1 MTQAVL
7 SWPAS
12 TSRDVLTGGKVVI
25 RHSTNANATF
35 ATAASLTSVV
45 GSATSANVPA
55 ISGKYFAVF
64 ENILGVQ
71 STTPASVAFTYF
83 SGNQILILDRK
94 EDTDSPTFQGTFTDV
109 EKYSPPNYGTP
120 LTGIVLKG
128 NILWDSVSNVDNL
141 VSWDFPNNVLA
152 AGTYEFASVLDLDAV
167 YNVLLERRLA
177 FTGFN
182 VTTGAAVTDVDAKI
196 YVSTTNDDPSSGS
209 ATFTA
214 FQEFATTMLNAR
226 GFKFKVI
233 LTSSNTTSNIC
244 VTELGFRMFM
254 TPSTQFPTAPIASG
268 TSQKA
273 VTFTNNFFTG
283 VSATIGGVGGFVPIV
298 NANILNIQTGDT
310 IAISSITKSGFNA
323 DVKDSG
329 GSFVNRNFV
338 YQATG
343 LR

>member
-1 MTQAVL
+1 M
-7 SWPAS
+7 
-12 TSRDVLTGGKVVI
+12 
-25 RHSTNANATF
+25 
-35 ATAASLTSVV
+35 
-45 GSATSANVPA
+45 
-55 ISGKYFAVF
+55 SG
-64 ENILGVQ
+64 
-71 STTPASVAFTYF
+71 
-83 SGNQILILDRK
+83 D
-94 EDTDSPTFQGTFTDV
+94 
-109 EKYSPPNYGTP
+109 
-120 LTGIVLKG
+120 
-128 NILWDSVSNVDNL
+128 ILWDSVSDVDAL
-141 VSWDFPNNVLA
+141 ASWDFPNEVLST
-152 AGTYEFASVLDLDAV
+152 GTYEFANTLDLEDK
-167 YNVLLERRLA
+167 YTILLERRFA

-182 VTTGAAVTDVDAKI
+182 VTTGAAVTDVDAKVF
-196 YVSTTNDDPSSGS
+196 VSTTDDDPTSGS

-214 FQEFATTMLNAR
+214 FQEFTTTILSAR
-226 GFKFKVI
+226 AFKFKTV

-273 VTFTNNFFTG
+273 VTFPNKFFTG
-283 VSATIGGVGGFVPIV
+283 VSATIGGVGGFTPIV